1 MILDI
6 IANIGQAALKF
17 FAATGR
23 IALFTIQAVRWT
35 ILPLL
40 FQAVCATTGWI

>member
-35 ILPLL
+35 ILPPIISGSL
-40 FQAVCATTGWI
+40 CGN